1 MTELFQSTTSRENLH
16 NRDLNVVDRSLEQ
29 RRKATI
35 QEGVKKFHLCL
46 CLVTNTSVPVSV
58 FVVASRAH
66 PIRQNSLLFDCRLEP
81 VVQ

>member
-1 MTELFQSTTSRENLH
+1 MSSELVIRRNSLRMTELFQSTTSRENLH

-58 FVVASRAH
+58 FVVVSFF
-66 PIRQNSLLFDCRLEP
+66 LLEL
-81 VVQ
+81 